1 LKDVIFDIFKYNN
14 DPISPDQVHL
24 FVEKVFESADGNGEA
39 IYRVQLKKAILQNL
53 KSLKMMQLDQL
64 RPQEQPMINLILS
77 KLDESKSGLIPKREL
92 KQVIKQVSEE
102 NGLSIE
108 DTKLNDLAD
117 SLFIKPDGSR
127 IGKMTR

>member
-1 LKDVIFDIFKYNN
+1 
-14 DPISPDQVHL
+14 
-24 FVEKVFESADGNGEA
+24 
-39 IYRVQLKKAILQNL
+39 
-53 KSLKMMQLDQL
+53 MMQLDQL